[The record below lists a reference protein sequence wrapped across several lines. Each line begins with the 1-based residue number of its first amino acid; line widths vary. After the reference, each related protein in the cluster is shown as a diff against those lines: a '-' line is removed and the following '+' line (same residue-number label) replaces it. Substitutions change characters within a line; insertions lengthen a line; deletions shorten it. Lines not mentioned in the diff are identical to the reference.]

1 MNYLSKDTR
10 KKRNKVILILFLV
23 IFLFFYSEVKSIF
36 FKVFEF
42 VVYPLW
48 KTETYLDNSTFNPF
62 GFLVS
67 KKKLLITKEQ
77 LEKDIFEAEM
87 MLSDRNA
94 LLKENLELK
103 HILGRVDNRDF
114 ILASV
119 LSRPNKSTYDS
130 LIIDLGIDSGIKN
143 GSNVFAFGDIF
154 IGKIDEVDKKTS
166 RVKLFSSPKEKQEVM
181 IGFNNIVAIATGKG
195 AGNFEVEV
203 PREAIVNIG
212 DPVVAVGTNSSF
224 FGSVE
229 EIISEPINP
238 FKTVLFKSAINIFEL
253 KWIQVEK

>member
-10 KKRNKVILILFLV
+10 KKRNKISLIIFLV
-23 IFLFFYSEVKSIF
+23 VFIFFYSEIKNIF
-36 FKVFEF
+36 FNVFEL

-48 KTETYLDNSTFNPF
+48 KTETYLDNSVINPF

-67 KKKLLITKEQ
+67 KKKLLIVNEQ
-77 LEKDIFEAEM
+77 LKKDIFEAETI
-87 MLSDRNA
+87 LSDRSV

-103 HILGRVDNRDF
+103 QILGRVDNRDF

-119 LSRPNKSTYDS
+119 LAKPNKSIYDS
-130 LIIDLGIDSGIKN
+130 LIIDLGSDSGIKRGN
-143 GSNVFAFGDIF
+143 DVFAFGNIL
-154 IGKIDEVDKKTS
+154 IGKIDEVGKKTAK
-166 RVKLFSSPKEKQEVM
+166 VKLFSSPKEKQEVM
-181 IGFNNIVAIATGKG
+181 VGFSNIVVTATGKG

-203 PREAIVNIG
+203 PRDATVDIG
-212 DPVVAVGTNSSF
+212 DPVVAVGINNPF

-238 FKTVLFKSAINIFEL
+238 FKIVLFKSAVNIFEL
-253 KWIQVEK
+253 KWIQIEK